1 VTQKKERNRM
11 LTLYF
16 SPGACSMASHIAL
29 EETGESYEK
38 KPTLLPKGEHKT
50 EAYLKINPRGKV
62 PALVVDGKALTENTA
77 ILTYL
82 GRRFAEKN
90 LWPGDLF
97 EEARCISTMAWFS
110 NSVHPPYTHYLRPER
125 FAEASEAQASVKE
138 TGRKTFIAQCS
149 EIDSMLQGKSWI
161 MGEQYTHVDGY
172 ALVFYGW
179 GTRAGFPMRDLKAYT
194 AWKDRMLQRPAVRK
208 VLQEEDNVLLKQ
220 Q

>member
-1 VTQKKERNRM
+1 M

-16 SPGACSMASHIAL
+16 SPGACSMASHIGL
-29 EETGESYEK
+29 EETGAPYEE

-62 PALVVDGKALTENTA
+62 PALSADGKVITENTA

-82 GRRFAEKN
+82 AKRFPEKR
-90 LWPGDLF
+90 LLPADPI

-125 FAEASEAQASVKE
+125 YAAGEAAQADVKE
-138 TGRKTFIAQCS
+138 MAKKTFLSQCT
-149 EIDSMLQGKSWI
+149 EIDSLLQDKQWI
-161 MGEQYTHVDGY
+161 MGEQYTVADPY

-179 GTRAGFPMRDLKAYT
+179 GVRAAFPMAELKAYT
-194 AWKDRMLQRPAVRK
+194 AWKDRMLKRPTVRK
-208 VLQEEDNVLLKQ
+208 ILESEQNVLVKTV
-220 Q
+220 